1 MLSTRYADLMALSL
15 ASFNVALLIARLIQ
29 PHLIWWQWLLV
40 VFVLVKTVIIGG
52 LLVYY
57 AESNKSRF
65 HQVKTAFIVLAA
77 ITGVSLSWL

>member
-15 ASFNVALLIARLIQ
+15 ASFNIALLISRLIQ
-29 PHLIWWQWLLV
+29 PNLLWWQWLIVAFL
-40 VFVLVKTVIIGG
+40 LVKSAIIGG

-65 HQVKTAFIVLAA
+65 HQVKTAFVVLAA
-77 ITGVSLSWL
+77 ITGVSVSWL